1 MLSIIRSSLKDNSGE
16 STYLY
21 IIDYLFGLCI
31 WQVVLRHLRD
41 DAGSLDIPDDV
52 LDEIAKCL
60 LPNIVAFVNSE
71 RGKAEFAKWK
81 AEQEE
86 QKALQKKRAKTGEK
100 TSHKSA

>member
-1 MLSIIRSSLKDNSGE
+1 MLSSIITVLKDNSSE
-16 STYLY
+16 STLLNLAVWMFRLEY
-21 IIDYLFGLCI
+21 
-31 WQVVLRHLRD
+31 WQVIIRHLRD
-41 DAGSLDIPDDV
+41 NTGSLEISEEL

-60 LPNIVAFVNSE
+60 LPNILAFVHSE

>member
-1 MLSIIRSSLKDNSGE
+1 MYRMITHLNYNGESLFVLLFTWLFELYAFQLLFRHLKDNG
-16 STYLY
+16 
-21 IIDYLFGLCI
+21 
-31 WQVVLRHLRD
+31 
-41 DAGSLDIPDDV
+41 GSLDIPDDV
-52 LDEIAKCL
+52 LDEVAKCL